1 MSQEYTE
8 DKEVKLTK
16 LSSGRRLL
24 EAMLILCS
32 LFAIWLMAALLSFN
46 PSDPSWSQTAWH
58 EPIHNLGGAPGAWL
72 ADTLFFIFGV
82 MAYTIPV
89 IIIGGCWF
97 AWRHQEN
104 DEYIDYFAVS
114 LRLIG
119 ALALILTSCGL
130 AAINADDIWYFASG
144 GVIGSLLSTTL
155 QPLLHSSGGTIA
167 LLCIWAAGLT
177 LFTGWSWVSI
187 AEKLGGGILSVLTFA
202 SNRTRRDDTWVDE
215 GEYED
220 DEEEYDDEEAA
231 RPQESRRARIL
242 RSALA
247 RRKRLAEKFTNP
259 MGRKTDAA
267 LFSGKR
273 MDDGEEV
280 VQYSASG
287 APVAADDV
295 LFSGASA
302 ARPAEDDVL
311 FSGASAV
318 RPGDFDPYDPL
329 LNGHSIAE
337 PVSAAAAAT
346 AAPQA
351 WAESPV
357 GHHGA
362 APAYQ
367 PEASYPPQ
375 QAYQPEPAPFQQ
387 AAYQPPAGQTAPQAY
402 QPEPAPYQQPVY
414 DPRAGQPAPQAYQPE
429 PAPYQQPV
437 YDPRAGQPAPQ
448 AYQPEPAPY
457 QQPAY
462 DPQAGQPA
470 PQAYQP
476 EPAPYQQPAY
486 DPQAGQPAPQ
496 AYQPEPAPYQ
506 QPAYDPH
513 AGQPAP
519 QAYQPEP
526 APYQQPA
533 YDPYAGQPAPQTYQ
547 QPAYD
552 PNAGQLAPQ
561 TYQQPAYDPNAGQP
575 APQPYQP
582 EPAAYQPQSAPVPP
596 PEPEP
601 EVVQEEVKRPPLY
614 YFEEVEEKR
623 ARERELLASWYQPIP
638 EPESPIATKPLTP
651 PTTASKPPVETTV
664 VSAVAAGVHQATAA
678 SGGAAAATSSTAASA
693 AATPLFS
700 PASSGPRVQV
710 KEGIGPKLPRPNR
723 VRVPTRRELAS
734 YGIKLPSQRE
744 AEQRARQAERDP
756 HYDDELLSDEEA
768 DAMEQDELARQF
780 AATQQQRYGHRW
792 EDDNATDDDEA
803 DAAAEAELARQ
814 FAATQQQRYAT
825 EQPPGANPFSPA
837 DYEFSPMKTLVN
849 DGPSEPLFTP
859 TPEVQPQQ
867 PAQRY
872 QQPAAAPQ
880 QGYQPA
886 QHQPIHHQPV
896 PPQPQSYPTA
906 SQPVQPQ
913 QPVAPQGHQP
923 AAPAPQESL
932 IHPLLM
938 RNGDSRP
945 LQKPTTPLPSLDLLT
960 PPPSE
965 VEPVDTFALEQ
976 MARLVEARLAD
987 FRIKADVVNY
997 SPGPVITR
1005 FELNLA
1011 PGVKAA
1017 RISNLSRDLAR
1028 SLSTVAVRVVE
1039 VIPGKPY
1046 VGLEL
1051 PNKKRQTVYLR
1062 EVLDNAKF
1070 RDNPS
1075 PLTVVLG
1082 KDIAGDPVVA
1092 DLAKMPHLLVAG
1104 TTGSG
1109 KSVGVNAMI
1118 LSMLYKAQPEDV
1130 RFIMIDPKMLELSVY
1145 EGIPH
1150 LLTEVVTDMKDA
1162 ANALRWSVN
1171 EMERRYKLMSA
1182 LGVRNLAGY
1191 NEKIA
1196 EAARMGRPIP
1206 DPYWKP
1212 GDSMDAVHP
1221 VLEKLPY
1228 IVVLV
1233 DEFADLMMTVG
1244 KKVEELIARLAQ
1256 KARAAGIHLV
1266 LATQRPSVDVITGLI
1281 KANIPTRI
1289 AFTVSSKIDSRTIL
1303 DQGGAE
1309 SLLGMGDMLYS
1320 GPNSTT
1326 PVRVHG
1332 AFVRDQEV
1340 HAVVQDWKA
1349 RGRPQYVDGITS
1361 DSESEGGGGGFDGGE
1376 ELDPLFDQAVNFVT
1390 EKRKASIS
1398 GVQRQFR
1405 IGYNRA
1411 ARIIEQMEAQGIVSE
1426 QGHNG
1431 NREVLAPPPF
1441 E

>member
-8 DKEVKLTK
+8 DKEVTLTK

-24 EAMLILCS
+24 EALLILIV
-32 LFAIWLMAALLSFN
+32 LFAVWLMAALLSFN

-58 EPIHNLGGAPGAWL
+58 EPIHNLGGMPGAWL

-89 IIIGGCWF
+89 IIVGGCWF
-97 AWRHQEN
+97 AWRHQSS

-114 LRLIG
+114 LRIIG
-119 ALALILTSCGL
+119 VLALILTSCGL

-167 LLCIWAAGLT
+167 LLCVWAAGLT
-177 LFTGWSWVSI
+177 LFTGWSWVTI
-187 AEKLGGGILSVLTFA
+187 AEKLGGWILNILTFA

-215 GEYED
+215 DEYED
-220 DEEEYDDEEAA
+220 DEEYEDENHGK
-231 RPQESRRARIL
+231 QHESRRARIL
-242 RSALA
+242 RGALA
-247 RRKRLAEKFTNP
+247 RRKRLAEKFINP
-259 MGRKTDAA
+259 MGRQTDAA

-273 MDDGEEV
+273 MDDEEEIT
-280 VQYSASG
+280 YTARG
-287 APVAADDV
+287 VAADPDDV
-295 LFSGASA
+295 LFSGNRATQ
-302 ARPAEDDVL
+302 PEYDE
-311 FSGASAV
+311 
-318 RPGDFDPYDPL
+318 YDPL
-329 LNGHSIAE
+329 LNGAPITE
-337 PVSAAAAAT
+337 PVAVAAAAT
-346 AAPQA
+346 TATQSWAAPVEPVTQTPPVASVDVPPAQPTVA
-351 WAESPV
+351 WQPV
-357 GHHGA
+357 PGPQTGEPVI
-362 APAYQ
+362 APAQEGY
-367 PEASYPPQ
+367 PQ
-375 QAYQPEPAPFQQ
+375 QPQYAQPAVQYNEPL
-387 AAYQPPAGQTAPQAY
+387 
-402 QPEPAPYQQPVY
+402 QQPVQPQQPY
-414 DPRAGQPAPQAYQPE
+414 YAPAAEQPVQQPYYAPAAEQPVQQPYYATAPEQSAQQSYYAPAPEQSVAGNAWQAE
-429 PAPYQQPV
+429 EQQSTF
-437 YDPRAGQPAPQ
+437 APQ
-448 AYQPEPAPY
+448 STYQTE
-457 QQPAY
+457 
-462 DPQAGQPA
+462 
-470 PQAYQP
+470 
-476 EPAPYQQPAY
+476 
-486 DPQAGQPAPQ
+486 
-496 AYQPEPAPYQ
+496 
-506 QPAYDPH
+506 
-513 AGQPAP
+513 
-519 QAYQPEP
+519 
-526 APYQQPA
+526 
-533 YDPYAGQPAPQTYQ
+533 QTYQ
-547 QPAYD
+547 QPVAQE
-552 PNAGQLAPQ
+552 PL
-561 TYQQPAYDPNAGQP
+561 YQQPQP
-575 APQPYQP
+575 VEQQP
-582 EPAAYQPQSAPVPP
+582 VV
-596 PEPEP
+596 EPEP
-601 EVVQEEVKRPPLY
+601 VVEETKPARPPLY

-623 ARERELLASWYQPIP
+623 AREREQLAAWYQPIP
-638 EPESPIATKPLTP
+638 EPVKEPEPIKSSLKAPSV
-651 PTTASKPPVETTV
+651 AAVPPVEAAAA
-664 VSAVAAGVHQATAA
+664 VSPLA
-678 SGGAAAATSSTAASA
+678 SGVKKATLATGAAATVAA
-693 AATPLFS
+693 PVFS
-700 PASSGPRVQV
+700 LANSGGPRPQV
-710 KEGIGPKLPRPNR
+710 KEGIGPQLPRPKR
-723 VRVPTRRELAS
+723 IRVPTRRELAS
-734 YGIKLPSQRE
+734 YGIKLPSQRAAEEKARE
-744 AEQRARQAERDP
+744 AQRNQYDSGDQ
-756 HYDDELLSDEEA
+756 YNDDEI
-768 DAMEQDELARQF
+768 DAMQQDELARQF
-780 AATQQQRYGHRW
+780 AQTQQQRYGEQYQHDVPVNA
-792 EDDNATDDDEA
+792 EDA

-814 FAATQQQRYAT
+814 FAQTQQQRYSG
-825 EQPPGANPFSPA
+825 EQPAGANPFTL
-837 DYEFSPMKTLVN
+837 DDFEFSPMKALLD
-849 DGPSEPLFTP
+849 DGPHEPLFTP
-859 TPEVQPQQ
+859 IVEPVQQPQQ
-867 PAQRY
+867 PI
-872 QQPAAAPQ
+872 APQ
-880 QGYQPA
+880 QQYQ
-886 QHQPIHHQPV
+886 
-896 PPQPQSYPTA
+896 
-906 SQPVQPQ
+906 QPQ
-913 QPVAPQGHQP
+913 QPVAPQPQYQQP
-923 AAPAPQESL
+923 QQPVAPQQQYQQPQQPVAPQQQYQQPQQPVAQQPQYQQPQQPVAPQPHDTL
-932 IHPLLM
+932 LHPLLM

-945 LQKPTTPLPSLDLLT
+945 LHKPTTPLPSLDLLT

-1082 KDIAGDPVVA
+1082 KDIAGEPVVA

-1162 ANALRWSVN
+1162 ANALRWCVN

-1196 EAARMGRPIP
+1196 EADRMMRPIP

-1212 GDSMDAVHP
+1212 GDSMDAQHP
-1221 VLEKLPY
+1221 VLKKEPY

-1303 DQGGAE
+1303 DQAGAE

-1320 GPNSTT
+1320 GPNSTL

-1361 DSESEGGGGGFDGGE
+1361 DSESEGGAGGFDGAE
-1376 ELDPLFDQAVNFVT
+1376 ELDPLFDQAVQFVT

-1441 E
+1441 D

>member
-1 MSQEYTE
+1 VEWQP
-8 DKEVKLTK
+8 VP
-16 LSSGRRLL
+16 G
-24 EAMLILCS
+24 
-32 LFAIWLMAALLSFN
+32 
-46 PSDPSWSQTAWH
+46 PQTG
-58 EPIHNLGGAPGAWL
+58 E
-72 ADTLFFIFGV
+72 
-82 MAYTIPV
+82 PV
-89 IIIGGCWF
+89 IAPAPVG
-97 AWRHQEN
+97 
-104 DEYIDYFAVS
+104 Y
-114 LRLIG
+114 
-119 ALALILTSCGL
+119 
-130 AAINADDIWYFASG
+130 
-144 GVIGSLLSTTL
+144 
-155 QPLLHSSGGTIA
+155 QPHPQYA
-167 LLCIWAAGLT
+167 Q
-177 LFTGWSWVSI
+177 
-187 AEKLGGGILSVLTFA
+187 
-202 SNRTRRDDTWVDE
+202 
-215 GEYED
+215 
-220 DEEEYDDEEAA
+220 
-231 RPQESRRARIL
+231 PQEAQ
-242 RSALA
+242 SA
-247 RRKRLAEKFTNP
+247 P
-259 MGRKTDAA
+259 WQQP
-267 LFSGKR
+267 
-273 MDDGEEV
+273 V
-280 VQYSASG
+280 
-287 APVAADDV
+287 PVA
-295 LFSGASA
+295 SA
-302 ARPAEDDVL
+302 PQYVATP
-311 FSGASAV
+311 
-318 RPGDFDPYDPL
+318 
-329 LNGHSIAE
+329 
-337 PVSAAAAAT
+337 AT
-346 AAPQA
+346 AAEYDSLAPQETQPQWQA
-351 WAESPV
+351 PDAEQ
-357 GHHGA
+357 HW
-362 APAYQ
+362 Q
-367 PEASYPPQ
+367 PEPTHQPTPV
-375 QAYQPEPAPFQQ
+375 YQPEPI
-387 AAYQPPAGQTAPQAY
+387 AAEPSHMPPPVI
-402 QPEPAPYQQPVY
+402 EQPV
-414 DPRAGQPAPQAYQPE
+414 A
-429 PAPYQQPV
+429 
-437 YDPRAGQPAPQ
+437 
-448 AYQPEPAPY
+448 
-457 QQPAY
+457 
-462 DPQAGQPA
+462 
-470 PQAYQP
+470 
-476 EPAPYQQPAY
+476 
-486 DPQAGQPAPQ
+486 
-496 AYQPEPAPYQ
+496 
-506 QPAYDPH
+506 
-513 AGQPAP
+513 
-519 QAYQPEP
+519 
-526 APYQQPA
+526 
-533 YDPYAGQPAPQTYQ
+533 T
-547 QPAYD
+547 
-552 PNAGQLAPQ
+552 
-561 TYQQPAYDPNAGQP
+561 
-575 APQPYQP
+575 
-582 EPAAYQPQSAPVPP
+582 
-596 PEPEP
+596 EPEP
-601 EVVQEEVKRPPLY
+601 DTEETRPARPPLY

-623 ARERELLASWYQPIP
+623 AREREQLAAWYQPIP
-638 EPESPIATKPLTP
+638 EPVKENVPVKPTVSVAP
-651 PTTASKPPVETTV
+651 SIPPVE
-664 VSAVAAGVHQATAA
+664 AVAAAA
-678 SGGAAAATSSTAASA
+678 SRDAGIKSGALAAGAAAAAPAFSL
-693 AATPLFS
+693 ATGG
-700 PASSGPRVQV
+700 APRPQV
-710 KEGIGPKLPRPNR
+710 KEGIGPQLPRPNR

-734 YGIKLPSQRE
+734 YGIKLPSQRIAEEKARE
-744 AEQRARQAERDP
+744 AERNQYETGAQ
-756 HYDDELLSDEEA
+756 LTDEEI
-768 DAMEQDELARQF
+768 DAMHQDELARQF
-780 AATQQQRYGHRW
+780 AQSQQHRYGETYQHDTQQA
-792 EDDNATDDDEA
+792 EDDDT
-803 DAAAEAELARQ
+803 AAEAELARQ
-814 FAATQQQRYAT
+814 FAASQQQRYSG
-825 EQPPGANPFSPA
+825 EQPAGAQPFSL
-837 DYEFSPMKTLVN
+837 DDLDFSPMKVLV
-849 DGPSEPLFTP
+849 DEGPHEPLFTP
-859 TPEVQPQQ
+859 GVMPESTPVQQ
-867 PAQRY
+867 PVA
-872 QQPAAAPQ
+872 
-880 QGYQPA
+880 
-886 QHQPIHHQPV
+886 
-896 PPQPQSYPTA
+896 PQPQPQY
-906 SQPVQPQ
+906 QQPQ
-913 QPVAPQGHQP
+913 QPVAPQPQYQQP
-923 AAPAPQESL
+923 QQPQQPVAPQPQYQQPQQPVAPQPQYQQPQQPVAPQPQYQQPQQPVAPQPQYQQPQQPTAPQDSL

-945 LQKPTTPLPSLDLLT
+945 LQRPTTPLPSLDLLT

-1070 RDNPS
+1070 RENPS

-1212 GDSMDAVHP
+1212 GDSMDVQHP

-1320 GPNSTT
+1320 GPNSTM

-1376 ELDPLFDQAVNFVT
+1376 ELDALFDQAVNFVT
-1390 EKRKASIS
+1390 QKRKASIS

-1411 ARIIEQMEAQGIVSE
+1411 ARIIEQMEAQGIVSA

>member
-8 DKEVKLTK
+8 DKDVTLTK

-24 EAMLILCS
+24 EALLILIA
-32 LFAIWLMAALLSFN
+32 LFAVWLMAALLSFN

-89 IIIGGCWF
+89 IIVGGCWF
-97 AWRHQEN
+97 AWRHQST
-104 DEYIDYFAVS
+104 DDYIDYFAVS

-119 ALALILTSCGL
+119 VLALILTSCGL

-155 QPLLHSSGGTIA
+155 QPLLHSSGGTIM

-187 AEKLGGGILSVLTFA
+187 AEKLGGWLLNILTFA
-202 SNRTRRDDTWVDE
+202 SNRTRRDDTWVD
-215 GEYED
+215 D
-220 DEEEYDDEEAA
+220 EEYDDEYDEETDGVQ
-231 RPQESRRARIL
+231 RESRRARIL
-242 RSALA
+242 RGALA
-247 RRKRLAEKFTNP
+247 RRKRLAEKFSNP
-259 MGRKTDAA
+259 RGRQTDAA

-273 MDDGEEV
+273 MDDDEDI
-280 VQYSASG
+280 QYSARG
-287 APVAADDV
+287 VAADPDDV
-295 LFSGASA
+295 LFSGNRATQ
-302 ARPAEDDVL
+302 PEYDE
-311 FSGASAV
+311 
-318 RPGDFDPYDPL
+318 YDPL
-329 LNGHSIAE
+329 LNGHSVTE
-337 PVSAAAAAT
+337 PVAAAAAAT
-346 AAPQA
+346 AVTQTWAASADPIMQTPPMPGAEPVVAQPTVEWQPVPGPQTGEPVMAPAPEGYQPHPQYAQPQEAQSAPWQQPVPVASAPQYA
-351 WAESPV
+351 ATPATAAEYDSL
-357 GHHGA
+357 
-362 APAYQ
+362 APQETQPQWQAPDAEQHWQ
-367 PEASYPPQ
+367 PEPTHQPEPV
-375 QAYQPEPAPFQQ
+375 YQPEPI
-387 AAYQPPAGQTAPQAY
+387 AAEPSHMPPPVI
-402 QPEPAPYQQPVY
+402 EQPV
-414 DPRAGQPAPQAYQPE
+414 A
-429 PAPYQQPV
+429 
-437 YDPRAGQPAPQ
+437 
-448 AYQPEPAPY
+448 
-457 QQPAY
+457 
-462 DPQAGQPA
+462 
-470 PQAYQP
+470 
-476 EPAPYQQPAY
+476 
-486 DPQAGQPAPQ
+486 
-496 AYQPEPAPYQ
+496 
-506 QPAYDPH
+506 
-513 AGQPAP
+513 
-519 QAYQPEP
+519 
-526 APYQQPA
+526 
-533 YDPYAGQPAPQTYQ
+533 T
-547 QPAYD
+547 
-552 PNAGQLAPQ
+552 
-561 TYQQPAYDPNAGQP
+561 
-575 APQPYQP
+575 
-582 EPAAYQPQSAPVPP
+582 
-596 PEPEP
+596 EPEP
-601 EVVQEEVKRPPLY
+601 DTEETRPARPPLY

-623 ARERELLASWYQPIP
+623 AREREQLAAWYQPIP
-638 EPESPIATKPLTP
+638 EPVKENVPVKPTVSVAP
-651 PTTASKPPVETTV
+651 SIPPVE
-664 VSAVAAGVHQATAA
+664 AVAAAA
-678 SGGAAAATSSTAASA
+678 SLDAGIKSGALAAGAAAAAPAFSL
-693 AATPLFS
+693 ATGG
-700 PASSGPRVQV
+700 APRPQV
-710 KEGIGPKLPRPNR
+710 KEGIGPQLPRPNR

-734 YGIKLPSQRE
+734 YGIKLPSQRIAEEKARE
-744 AEQRARQAERDP
+744 AERNQYETGAQ
-756 HYDDELLSDEEA
+756 LTDEEI
-768 DAMEQDELARQF
+768 DAMHQDELARQF
-780 AATQQQRYGHRW
+780 AQSQQHRYGETYQHDTQQA
-792 EDDNATDDDEA
+792 EDDDT
-803 DAAAEAELARQ
+803 AAEAELARQ
-814 FAATQQQRYAT
+814 FAASQQQRYSG
-825 EQPPGANPFSPA
+825 EQPAGAQPFSL
-837 DYEFSPMKTLVN
+837 DDLDFSPMKVLV
-849 DGPSEPLFTP
+849 DEGPHEPLFTP
-859 TPEVQPQQ
+859 GVMPESTPVQQ
-867 PAQRY
+867 PVA
-872 QQPAAAPQ
+872 
-880 QGYQPA
+880 
-886 QHQPIHHQPV
+886 
-896 PPQPQSYPTA
+896 PQPQY
-906 SQPVQPQ
+906 QQPQ
-913 QPVAPQGHQP
+913 QPVAPQPQYQQP
-923 AAPAPQESL
+923 QQPVASQPQYQQPQQPVAPQPQYQQPQQPVAPQSQYQQPQQPVAPQPQYQQPQQPVAPQPQYQQPQQPVAPQPQYQQPQQPVAPQPQYQQPQQPTAPQDSL

-945 LQKPTTPLPSLDLLT
+945 LQRPTTPLPSLDLLT

-1070 RDNPS
+1070 RENPS

-1212 GDSMDAVHP
+1212 GDSMDVQHP

-1320 GPNSTT
+1320 GPNSTM

-1376 ELDPLFDQAVNFVT
+1376 ELDALFDQAVNFVT
-1390 EKRKASIS
+1390 QKRKASIS

-1411 ARIIEQMEAQGIVSE
+1411 ARIIEQMEAQGIVSA

>member
-8 DKEVKLTK
+8 DKDVTLTK

-24 EAMLILCS
+24 EALLILIA
-32 LFAIWLMAALLSFN
+32 LFAVWLMAALLSFN

-89 IIIGGCWF
+89 IIVGGCWF
-97 AWRHQEN
+97 AWRHQST
-104 DEYIDYFAVS
+104 DDYIDYFAVS

-119 ALALILTSCGL
+119 VLALILTSCGL

-155 QPLLHSSGGTIA
+155 QPLLHSSGGTIM

-187 AEKLGGGILSVLTFA
+187 AEKLGGWLLNILTFA
-202 SNRTRRDDTWVDE
+202 SNRTRRDDTWVD
-215 GEYED
+215 D
-220 DEEEYDDEEAA
+220 EEYDDEYDEETDGVQ
-231 RPQESRRARIL
+231 RESRRARIL
-242 RSALA
+242 RGALA
-247 RRKRLAEKFTNP
+247 RRKRLAEKFSNP
-259 MGRKTDAA
+259 RGRQTDAA

-273 MDDGEEV
+273 MDDDEDI
-280 VQYSASG
+280 QYSARG
-287 APVAADDV
+287 VAADPDDV
-295 LFSGASA
+295 LFSGNRATQ
-302 ARPAEDDVL
+302 PEYDE
-311 FSGASAV
+311 
-318 RPGDFDPYDPL
+318 YDPL
-329 LNGHSIAE
+329 LNGHSVTE
-337 PVSAAAAAT
+337 PVAAAAAAT
-346 AAPQA
+346 AVTQTWAASADPIMQTPPMPGAEPVVAQPTVEWQPVPGPQTGEPVIAPAPEGYQPHPQYAQPQEAQSAPWQQPVPVASAPQYA
-351 WAESPV
+351 ATPATAAEYDSL
-357 GHHGA
+357 
-362 APAYQ
+362 APQETQ
-367 PEASYPPQ
+367 PQ
-375 QAYQPEPAPFQQ
+375 WQAPDAEQHWQPEP
-387 AAYQPPAGQTAPQAY
+387 TH
-402 QPEPAPYQQPVY
+402 QPEPIAAEPSHMPPPVIEQPV
-414 DPRAGQPAPQAYQPE
+414 
-429 PAPYQQPV
+429 
-437 YDPRAGQPAPQ
+437 
-448 AYQPEPAPY
+448 
-457 QQPAY
+457 
-462 DPQAGQPA
+462 
-470 PQAYQP
+470 
-476 EPAPYQQPAY
+476 
-486 DPQAGQPAPQ
+486 
-496 AYQPEPAPYQ
+496 
-506 QPAYDPH
+506 
-513 AGQPAP
+513 
-519 QAYQPEP
+519 
-526 APYQQPA
+526 
-533 YDPYAGQPAPQTYQ
+533 T
-547 QPAYD
+547 
-552 PNAGQLAPQ
+552 
-561 TYQQPAYDPNAGQP
+561 T
-575 APQPYQP
+575 
-582 EPAAYQPQSAPVPP
+582 
-596 PEPEP
+596 EPEP
-601 EVVQEEVKRPPLY
+601 GIEETRPARPPLY

-623 ARERELLASWYQPIP
+623 AREREQLAAWYQPIP
-638 EPESPIATKPLTP
+638 EPVKENVPVKPTVSVAP
-651 PTTASKPPVETTV
+651 SIPPVE
-664 VSAVAAGVHQATAA
+664 AVAAAA
-678 SGGAAAATSSTAASA
+678 SLDAGIKSGALAAGAAAAAPAFSL
-693 AATPLFS
+693 ATGG
-700 PASSGPRVQV
+700 APRPQV
-710 KEGIGPKLPRPNR
+710 KEGIGPQLPRPNR

-734 YGIKLPSQRE
+734 YGIKLPSQRIAEEKARE
-744 AEQRARQAERDP
+744 AERNQYETGAQ
-756 HYDDELLSDEEA
+756 LTDEEI
-768 DAMEQDELARQF
+768 DAMHQDELARQF
-780 AATQQQRYGHRW
+780 AQSQQHRYGETYQHDTQQA
-792 EDDNATDDDEA
+792 EDDDT
-803 DAAAEAELARQ
+803 AAEAELARQ
-814 FAATQQQRYAT
+814 FAASQQQRYSG
-825 EQPPGANPFSPA
+825 EQPAGAQPFSL
-837 DYEFSPMKTLVN
+837 DDLDFSPMKVLV
-849 DGPSEPLFTP
+849 DEGPHEPLFTP
-859 TPEVQPQQ
+859 GVMPESTPVQ
-867 PAQRY
+867 
-872 QQPAAAPQ
+872 
-880 QGYQPA
+880 
-886 QHQPIHHQPV
+886 
-896 PPQPQSYPTA
+896 
-906 SQPVQPQ
+906 QPQ
-913 QPVAPQGHQP
+913 QPVAPQPQYQQP
-923 AAPAPQESL
+923 QQPVAPQPQYQQPQQPVAPQPQYQQPQQPTAPQDSL

-945 LQKPTTPLPSLDLLT
+945 LQRPTTPLPSLDLLT

-1070 RDNPS
+1070 RENPS

-1212 GDSMDAVHP
+1212 GDSMDVQHP

-1320 GPNSTT
+1320 GPNSTM

-1376 ELDPLFDQAVNFVT
+1376 ELDALFDQAVNFVT
-1390 EKRKASIS
+1390 QKRKASIS

-1411 ARIIEQMEAQGIVSE
+1411 ARIIEQMEAQGIVSA

>member
-8 DKEVKLTK
+8 DKDVTLTK

-24 EAMLILCS
+24 EALLILIA
-32 LFAIWLMAALLSFN
+32 LFAVWLMAALLSFN

-89 IIIGGCWF
+89 IIVGGCWF
-97 AWRHQEN
+97 AWRHQST
-104 DEYIDYFAVS
+104 DDYIDYFAVS

-119 ALALILTSCGL
+119 VLALILTSCGL

-155 QPLLHSSGGTIA
+155 QPLLHSSGGTIM

-187 AEKLGGGILSVLTFA
+187 AEKLGGWLLNILTFA
-202 SNRTRRDDTWVDE
+202 SNRTRRDDTWVD
-215 GEYED
+215 D
-220 DEEEYDDEEAA
+220 EEYDDEYDEETDGVQ
-231 RPQESRRARIL
+231 RESRRARIL
-242 RSALA
+242 RGALA
-247 RRKRLAEKFTNP
+247 RRKRLAEKFSNP
-259 MGRKTDAA
+259 RGRQTDAA

-273 MDDGEEV
+273 MDDDEDI
-280 VQYSASG
+280 QYSARG
-287 APVAADDV
+287 VAADPDDV
-295 LFSGASA
+295 LFSGNRATQ
-302 ARPAEDDVL
+302 PEYDE
-311 FSGASAV
+311 
-318 RPGDFDPYDPL
+318 YDPL
-329 LNGHSIAE
+329 LNGHSVTE
-337 PVSAAAAAT
+337 PVAAAAAAT
-346 AAPQA
+346 AVTQTWAASADPIMQTPPMPGTEPIVAQPTVEWQPVPGPQTGEPVIAPAPEGYQPHPQYAQPQEAQSAPWQQPVPVASAPQYA
-351 WAESPV
+351 ATPATEAEYDSL
-357 GHHGA
+357 
-362 APAYQ
+362 APQETQPQWQAPDAEQHWQ
-367 PEASYPPQ
+367 PEPTHQPTPV
-375 QAYQPEPAPFQQ
+375 YQPEPI
-387 AAYQPPAGQTAPQAY
+387 AAEPSHMPPPVI
-402 QPEPAPYQQPVY
+402 EQPV
-414 DPRAGQPAPQAYQPE
+414 A
-429 PAPYQQPV
+429 
-437 YDPRAGQPAPQ
+437 
-448 AYQPEPAPY
+448 
-457 QQPAY
+457 
-462 DPQAGQPA
+462 
-470 PQAYQP
+470 
-476 EPAPYQQPAY
+476 
-486 DPQAGQPAPQ
+486 
-496 AYQPEPAPYQ
+496 
-506 QPAYDPH
+506 
-513 AGQPAP
+513 
-519 QAYQPEP
+519 
-526 APYQQPA
+526 
-533 YDPYAGQPAPQTYQ
+533 T
-547 QPAYD
+547 
-552 PNAGQLAPQ
+552 
-561 TYQQPAYDPNAGQP
+561 
-575 APQPYQP
+575 
-582 EPAAYQPQSAPVPP
+582 
-596 PEPEP
+596 EPEP
-601 EVVQEEVKRPPLY
+601 GIEETRPARPPLY

-623 ARERELLASWYQPIP
+623 AREREQLAAWYQPIP
-638 EPESPIATKPLTP
+638 EPVNENVPVKPTVSAAP
-651 PTTASKPPVETTV
+651 SIPPVE
-664 VSAVAAGVHQATAA
+664 AVAAAA
-678 SGGAAAATSSTAASA
+678 SLDAGIKSGALAAGAAAAAPAFSL
-693 AATPLFS
+693 ATGG
-700 PASSGPRVQV
+700 APRPQV
-710 KEGIGPKLPRPNR
+710 KEGIGPQLPRPNR

-734 YGIKLPSQRE
+734 YGIKLPSQRIAEEKARE
-744 AEQRARQAERDP
+744 AERNQYETGAQ
-756 HYDDELLSDEEA
+756 LTDEEI
-768 DAMEQDELARQF
+768 DAMHQDELARQF
-780 AATQQQRYGHRW
+780 AQSQQHRYGETYQHDTQQA
-792 EDDNATDDDEA
+792 EDDDT
-803 DAAAEAELARQ
+803 AAEAELARQ
-814 FAATQQQRYAT
+814 FAASQQQRYSG
-825 EQPPGANPFSPA
+825 EQPAGAQPFSL
-837 DYEFSPMKTLVN
+837 DDLDFSPMKVLV
-849 DGPSEPLFTP
+849 DEGPHEPLFTP
-859 TPEVQPQQ
+859 GVMPESTPVQQPVAPQPQ
-867 PAQRY
+867 Y
-872 QQPAAAPQ
+872 QQP
-880 QGYQPA
+880 
-886 QHQPIHHQPV
+886 V
-896 PPQPQSYPTA
+896 A
-906 SQPVQPQ
+906 SQPQYQQPQ
-913 QPVAPQGHQP
+913 QPVAPQPQYQQP
-923 AAPAPQESL
+923 QQPVAPQPQYQQPQQPVAPQPQYQQPQQPVAPQPQYQQPQQPTAPQDSL

-945 LQKPTTPLPSLDLLT
+945 LQRPTTPLPSLDLLT

-1070 RDNPS
+1070 RENPS

-1212 GDSMDAVHP
+1212 GDSMDVQHP

-1320 GPNSTT
+1320 GPNSTM

-1376 ELDPLFDQAVNFVT
+1376 ELDALFDQAVNFVT
-1390 EKRKASIS
+1390 QKRKASIS

-1411 ARIIEQMEAQGIVSE
+1411 ARIIEQMEAQGIVSA

>member
-8 DKEVKLTK
+8 DKEVTLTK

-24 EAMLILCS
+24 EALLILIV
-32 LFAIWLMAALLSFN
+32 LFAVWLMAALLSFN

-58 EPIHNLGGAPGAWL
+58 EPIHNLGGMPGAWL

-89 IIIGGCWF
+89 IIVGGCWF
-97 AWRHQEN
+97 AWRHQSS

-114 LRLIG
+114 LRIIG
-119 ALALILTSCGL
+119 VLALILTSCGL

-167 LLCIWAAGLT
+167 LLCVWAAGLT
-177 LFTGWSWVSI
+177 LFTGWSWVTI
-187 AEKLGGGILSVLTFA
+187 AEKLGGWILNILTFA

-215 GEYED
+215 DEYED
-220 DEEEYDDEEAA
+220 DEEYEDENHGK
-231 RPQESRRARIL
+231 QHESRRARIL
-242 RSALA
+242 RGALA
-247 RRKRLAEKFTNP
+247 RRKRLAEKFINP
-259 MGRKTDAA
+259 MGRQTDAA

-273 MDDGEEV
+273 MDDDEEIT
-280 VQYSASG
+280 YTARG
-287 APVAADDV
+287 VAADPDDV
-295 LFSGASA
+295 LFLGNRATQ
-302 ARPAEDDVL
+302 PEYDE
-311 FSGASAV
+311 
-318 RPGDFDPYDPL
+318 YDPL
-329 LNGHSIAE
+329 LNGAPITE
-337 PVSAAAAAT
+337 PVAVAAAAT
-346 AAPQA
+346 TATQSWAAPVEPVTQTPPVASVDVPPSQPTVA
-351 WAESPV
+351 WQPV
-357 GHHGA
+357 PGPQTGEPVI
-362 APAYQ
+362 APA
-367 PEASYPPQ
+367 PEGYPQ
-375 QAYQPEPAPFQQ
+375 QSQYAQPAVQYNEPL
-387 AAYQPPAGQTAPQAY
+387 
-402 QPEPAPYQQPVY
+402 QQPVQPQQPY
-414 DPRAGQPAPQAYQPE
+414 YAPAAEQPAQQPYYAPAAE
-429 PAPYQQPV
+429 QPVQQPYYATAPEQPAQQPYYAPAPEQPV
-437 YDPRAGQPAPQ
+437 AGNAWQAEEQQSIFAPQ
-448 AYQPEPAPY
+448 STYQTE
-457 QQPAY
+457 
-462 DPQAGQPA
+462 
-470 PQAYQP
+470 
-476 EPAPYQQPAY
+476 
-486 DPQAGQPAPQ
+486 
-496 AYQPEPAPYQ
+496 
-506 QPAYDPH
+506 
-513 AGQPAP
+513 
-519 QAYQPEP
+519 
-526 APYQQPA
+526 
-533 YDPYAGQPAPQTYQ
+533 QTYQ
-547 QPAYD
+547 QPAAQE
-552 PNAGQLAPQ
+552 PL
-561 TYQQPAYDPNAGQP
+561 YQQPQP
-575 APQPYQP
+575 VEQQP
-582 EPAAYQPQSAPVPP
+582 VV
-596 PEPEP
+596 EPEP
-601 EVVQEEVKRPPLY
+601 VVEETKPARPPLY

-623 ARERELLASWYQPIP
+623 AREREQLAAWYQPIP
-638 EPESPIATKPLTP
+638 EPVKEPEPIKSSLKAPSV
-651 PTTASKPPVETTV
+651 AAVPPVEAAAA
-664 VSAVAAGVHQATAA
+664 VSPLA
-678 SGGAAAATSSTAASA
+678 SGVKKATLATGAAATVAA
-693 AATPLFS
+693 PVFS
-700 PASSGPRVQV
+700 LANSGGPRPQV
-710 KEGIGPKLPRPNR
+710 KEGIGPQLPRPKR
-723 VRVPTRRELAS
+723 IRVPTRRELAS
-734 YGIKLPSQRE
+734 YGIKLPSQRAAEEKARE
-744 AEQRARQAERDP
+744 AQRNQYDSGDQ
-756 HYDDELLSDEEA
+756 YNDDEI
-768 DAMEQDELARQF
+768 DAMQQDELARQF
-780 AATQQQRYGHRW
+780 AQTQQQRYGEQYQHDVPVNA
-792 EDDNATDDDEA
+792 EDA

-814 FAATQQQRYAT
+814 FTQTQQQRYSG
-825 EQPPGANPFSPA
+825 EQPAGANPFSL
-837 DYEFSPMKTLVN
+837 DDFEFSPMKALLD
-849 DGPSEPLFTP
+849 DGPHEPLFTP
-859 TPEVQPQQ
+859 IVEPVQ
-867 PAQRY
+867 
-872 QQPAAAPQ
+872 
-880 QGYQPA
+880 
-886 QHQPIHHQPV
+886 
-896 PPQPQSYPTA
+896 
-906 SQPVQPQ
+906 QPQ
-913 QPVAPQGHQP
+913 QPVAPQQQYQQP
-923 AAPAPQESL
+923 QQPVAPQPQYQQPQQQVAPQPQYQQPQQPVAPQQQYQQPQQL
-932 IHPLLM
+932 VAPQPQYQQPQQPVAPQPQDTLLHPLLM

-945 LQKPTTPLPSLDLLT
+945 LHKPTTPLPSLDLLT

-1082 KDIAGDPVVA
+1082 KDIAGEPVVA

-1162 ANALRWSVN
+1162 ANALRWCVN

-1196 EAARMGRPIP
+1196 EADRMMRPIP

-1212 GDSMDAVHP
+1212 GDSMDAQHP
-1221 VLEKLPY
+1221 VLKKEPY

-1303 DQGGAE
+1303 DQAGAE

-1320 GPNSTT
+1320 GPNSTL

-1361 DSESEGGGGGFDGGE
+1361 DSESEGGAGGFDGAE
-1376 ELDPLFDQAVNFVT
+1376 ELDPLFDQAVQFVT

-1441 E
+1441 D

>member
-8 DKEVKLTK
+8 DKDVTLTK

-24 EAMLILCS
+24 EALLILIA
-32 LFAIWLMAALLSFN
+32 LFAVWLMAALLSFN

-89 IIIGGCWF
+89 IIVGGCWF
-97 AWRHQEN
+97 AWRHQST
-104 DEYIDYFAVS
+104 DDYIDYFAVS

-119 ALALILTSCGL
+119 VLALILTSCGL

-155 QPLLHSSGGTIA
+155 QPLLHSSGGTIT

-187 AEKLGGGILSVLTFA
+187 AEKLGGWLLNILTFA
-202 SNRTRRDDTWVDE
+202 SNRTRRDDTWVD
-215 GEYED
+215 D
-220 DEEEYDDEEAA
+220 EEYDDEYDEETDGVQ
-231 RPQESRRARIL
+231 RESRRARIL
-242 RSALA
+242 RGALA
-247 RRKRLAEKFTNP
+247 RRKRLAEKFSNP
-259 MGRKTDAA
+259 RGRQTDAA

-273 MDDGEEV
+273 MDDDDDI
-280 VQYSASG
+280 QYSARG
-287 APVAADDV
+287 VAADPDDV
-295 LFSGASA
+295 LFSGNRATQS
-302 ARPAEDDVL
+302 EYDD
-311 FSGASAV
+311 
-318 RPGDFDPYDPL
+318 YDPL
-329 LNGHSIAE
+329 LNGHSVVE
-337 PVSAAAAAT
+337 PVAAAAAAT
-346 AAPQA
+346 AATQTWAASADPIMQMPSMPGAEPVAAQPTVEWQPVPGPQTG
-351 WAESPV
+351 EPV
-357 GHHGA
+357 I
-362 APAYQ
+362 APA
-367 PEASYPPQ
+367 PEGYPPHPQYAQPQEAQGAPWQ
-375 QAYQPEPAPFQQ
+375 QPVPVASAPQYAATPATTAEYESLAPQETQPQWQAPDAEQHWQSEPTHQPTPVYQPEPI
-387 AAYQPPAGQTAPQAY
+387 AA
-402 QPEPAPYQQPVY
+402 EPS
-414 DPRAGQPAPQAYQPE
+414 
-429 PAPYQQPV
+429 
-437 YDPRAGQPAPQ
+437 
-448 AYQPEPAPY
+448 
-457 QQPAY
+457 
-462 DPQAGQPA
+462 
-470 PQAYQP
+470 
-476 EPAPYQQPAY
+476 
-486 DPQAGQPAPQ
+486 
-496 AYQPEPAPYQ
+496 
-506 QPAYDPH
+506 H
-513 AGQPAP
+513 M
-519 QAYQPEP
+519 
-526 APYQQPA
+526 
-533 YDPYAGQPAPQTYQ
+533 
-547 QPAYD
+547 
-552 PNAGQLAPQ
+552 
-561 TYQQPAYDPNAGQP
+561 
-575 APQPYQP
+575 
-582 EPAAYQPQSAPVPP
+582 PP
-596 PEPEP
+596 PVIEQQVATEPEP
-601 EVVQEEVKRPPLY
+601 IIEETRPARPPLY

-623 ARERELLASWYQPIP
+623 AREREQLAAWYQPIP
-638 EPESPIATKPLTP
+638 EPVKESTPVKPSVSVAP
-651 PTTASKPPVETTV
+651 SIPPVE
-664 VSAVAAGVHQATAA
+664 AVAAAA
-678 SGGAAAATSSTAASA
+678 PLAAGIKSGALAAGAAAAAPAFGL
-693 AATPLFS
+693 ATGG
-700 PASSGPRVQV
+700 APRSQV
-710 KEGIGPKLPRPNR
+710 KEGIGPQLPRPNR

-734 YGIKLPSQRE
+734 YGIKLPSQRIAEEKARE
-744 AEQRARQAERDP
+744 AERNQYETGPQ
-756 HYDDELLSDEEA
+756 LTDEEI
-768 DAMEQDELARQF
+768 DAMHQDELARQF
-780 AATQQQRYGHRW
+780 AQSQQHRYGEAYQHDTQQ
-792 EDDNATDDDEA
+792 TDDD
-803 DAAAEAELARQ
+803 DTAAEAELARQ
-814 FAATQQQRYAT
+814 FAASQQQRYSG
-825 EQPPGANPFSPA
+825 EQPAGAQPFSL
-837 DYEFSPMKTLVN
+837 DDLDFSPMKVLV
-849 DGPSEPLFTP
+849 DEGPHEPLFTP
-859 TPEVQPQQ
+859 GVMPES
-867 PAQRY
+867 
-872 QQPAAAPQ
+872 AP
-880 QGYQPA
+880 
-886 QHQPIHHQPV
+886 V
-896 PPQPQSYPTA
+896 
-906 SQPVQPQ
+906 Q
-913 QPVAPQGHQP
+913 QPVAPQPHYQQPQQPVTPQPQQP
-923 AAPAPQESL
+923 AAPQDSL

-945 LQKPTTPLPSLDLLT
+945 LQRPTTPLPSLDLLT

-1070 RDNPS
+1070 RENPS

-1212 GDSMDAVHP
+1212 GDSMDIQHP

-1320 GPNSTT
+1320 GPNSTM

-1390 EKRKASIS
+1390 QKRKASIS

-1411 ARIIEQMEAQGIVSE
+1411 ARIIEQMEAQGIVSA

>member
-1 MSQEYTE
+1 
-8 DKEVKLTK
+8 
-16 LSSGRRLL
+16 
-24 EAMLILCS
+24 
-32 LFAIWLMAALLSFN
+32 
-46 PSDPSWSQTAWH
+46 
-58 EPIHNLGGAPGAWL
+58 AP
-72 ADTLFFIFGV
+72 
-82 MAYTIPV
+82 
-89 IIIGGCWF
+89 
-97 AWRHQEN
+97 
-104 DEYIDYFAVS
+104 
-114 LRLIG
+114 
-119 ALALILTSCGL
+119 
-130 AAINADDIWYFASG
+130 
-144 GVIGSLLSTTL
+144 
-155 QPLLHSSGGTIA
+155 
-167 LLCIWAAGLT
+167 
-177 LFTGWSWVSI
+177 
-187 AEKLGGGILSVLTFA
+187 
-202 SNRTRRDDTWVDE
+202 
-215 GEYED
+215 
-220 DEEEYDDEEAA
+220 
-231 RPQESRRARIL
+231 RP
-242 RSALA
+242 
-247 RRKRLAEKFTNP
+247 
-259 MGRKTDAA
+259 
-267 LFSGKR
+267 
-273 MDDGEEV
+273 
-280 VQYSASG
+280 
-287 APVAADDV
+287 
-295 LFSGASA
+295 
-302 ARPAEDDVL
+302 
-311 FSGASAV
+311 
-318 RPGDFDPYDPL
+318 
-329 LNGHSIAE
+329 
-337 PVSAAAAAT
+337 
-346 AAPQA
+346 
-351 WAESPV
+351 
-357 GHHGA
+357 
-362 APAYQ
+362 
-367 PEASYPPQ
+367 
-375 QAYQPEPAPFQQ
+375 
-387 AAYQPPAGQTAPQAY
+387 
-402 QPEPAPYQQPVY
+402 
-414 DPRAGQPAPQAYQPE
+414 
-429 PAPYQQPV
+429 
-437 YDPRAGQPAPQ
+437 
-448 AYQPEPAPY
+448 
-457 QQPAY
+457 
-462 DPQAGQPA
+462 
-470 PQAYQP
+470 
-476 EPAPYQQPAY
+476 
-486 DPQAGQPAPQ
+486 
-496 AYQPEPAPYQ
+496 
-506 QPAYDPH
+506 
-513 AGQPAP
+513 
-519 QAYQPEP
+519 
-526 APYQQPA
+526 
-533 YDPYAGQPAPQTYQ
+533 
-547 QPAYD
+547 
-552 PNAGQLAPQ
+552 
-561 TYQQPAYDPNAGQP
+561 
-575 APQPYQP
+575 
-582 EPAAYQPQSAPVPP
+582 
-596 PEPEP
+596 
-601 EVVQEEVKRPPLY
+601 
-614 YFEEVEEKR
+614 
-623 ARERELLASWYQPIP
+623 
-638 EPESPIATKPLTP
+638 
-651 PTTASKPPVETTV
+651 
-664 VSAVAAGVHQATAA
+664 
-678 SGGAAAATSSTAASA
+678 
-693 AATPLFS
+693 
-700 PASSGPRVQV
+700 QV
-710 KEGIGPKLPRPNR
+710 KEGIGPQLPRPNR

-734 YGIKLPSQRE
+734 YGIKLPSQRIAEEKARE
-744 AEQRARQAERDP
+744 AERNQYETGVQ
-756 HYDDELLSDEEA
+756 LTDEEI
-768 DAMEQDELARQF
+768 DAMHQDELARQF
-780 AATQQQRYGHRW
+780 AQSQQHRYGETYQHDTQQA
-792 EDDNATDDDEA
+792 EDDDT
-803 DAAAEAELARQ
+803 AAEAELARQ
-814 FAATQQQRYAT
+814 FAASQQQRYSG
-825 EQPPGANPFSPA
+825 EQPAGAQPFSL
-837 DYEFSPMKTLVN
+837 DDLDFSPMKVLV
-849 DGPSEPLFTP
+849 DEGPHEPLFTP
-859 TPEVQPQQ
+859 GVMPESTPVQQ
-867 PAQRY
+867 PVA
-872 QQPAAAPQ
+872 
-880 QGYQPA
+880 
-886 QHQPIHHQPV
+886 
-896 PPQPQSYPTA
+896 PQPQPQY
-906 SQPVQPQ
+906 QQPQ
-913 QPVAPQGHQP
+913 QPVAPQPQYQQP
-923 AAPAPQESL
+923 QQPVAPQPQYQQPQQPTAPQDSL

-945 LQKPTTPLPSLDLLT
+945 LQRPTTPLPSLDLLT

-1070 RDNPS
+1070 RENPS

-1212 GDSMDAVHP
+1212 GDSMDVQHP

-1320 GPNSTT
+1320 GPNSTM

-1376 ELDPLFDQAVNFVT
+1376 ELDALFDQAVNFVT
-1390 EKRKASIS
+1390 QKRKASIS

-1411 ARIIEQMEAQGIVSE
+1411 ARIIEQMEAQGIVSA

>member
-1 MSQEYTE
+1 E
-8 DKEVKLTK
+8 
-16 LSSGRRLL
+16 
-24 EAMLILCS
+24 
-32 LFAIWLMAALLSFN
+32 
-46 PSDPSWSQTAWH
+46 
-58 EPIHNLGGAPGAWL
+58 
-72 ADTLFFIFGV
+72 
-82 MAYTIPV
+82 
-89 IIIGGCWF
+89 
-97 AWRHQEN
+97 
-104 DEYIDYFAVS
+104 
-114 LRLIG
+114 
-119 ALALILTSCGL
+119 
-130 AAINADDIWYFASG
+130 
-144 GVIGSLLSTTL
+144 
-155 QPLLHSSGGTIA
+155 
-167 LLCIWAAGLT
+167 
-177 LFTGWSWVSI
+177 
-187 AEKLGGGILSVLTFA
+187 
-202 SNRTRRDDTWVDE
+202 
-215 GEYED
+215 
-220 DEEEYDDEEAA
+220 
-231 RPQESRRARIL
+231 
-242 RSALA
+242 
-247 RRKRLAEKFTNP
+247 
-259 MGRKTDAA
+259 
-267 LFSGKR
+267 
-273 MDDGEEV
+273 
-280 VQYSASG
+280 
-287 APVAADDV
+287 PVA
-295 LFSGASA
+295 
-302 ARPAEDDVL
+302 
-311 FSGASAV
+311 
-318 RPGDFDPYDPL
+318 
-329 LNGHSIAE
+329 
-337 PVSAAAAAT
+337 AAAAAT
-346 AAPQA
+346 AVTQTWAASADPIMQTPPMPGAEPVVAQPTVEWQPVPGPQTGEPVIAPAPEGYQPHPQYAQPQEAQSAPWQQPVPVASAPQYA
-351 WAESPV
+351 ATPATAAEYDSL
-357 GHHGA
+357 
-362 APAYQ
+362 APQETQPQWQAPDAEQHWQ
-367 PEASYPPQ
+367 PEPTHQPEPV
-375 QAYQPEPAPFQQ
+375 YQPEPI
-387 AAYQPPAGQTAPQAY
+387 AAEPSHMPPPVI
-402 QPEPAPYQQPVY
+402 EQPV
-414 DPRAGQPAPQAYQPE
+414 A
-429 PAPYQQPV
+429 
-437 YDPRAGQPAPQ
+437 
-448 AYQPEPAPY
+448 
-457 QQPAY
+457 
-462 DPQAGQPA
+462 
-470 PQAYQP
+470 
-476 EPAPYQQPAY
+476 
-486 DPQAGQPAPQ
+486 
-496 AYQPEPAPYQ
+496 
-506 QPAYDPH
+506 
-513 AGQPAP
+513 
-519 QAYQPEP
+519 
-526 APYQQPA
+526 
-533 YDPYAGQPAPQTYQ
+533 T
-547 QPAYD
+547 
-552 PNAGQLAPQ
+552 
-561 TYQQPAYDPNAGQP
+561 
-575 APQPYQP
+575 
-582 EPAAYQPQSAPVPP
+582 
-596 PEPEP
+596 EPEP
-601 EVVQEEVKRPPLY
+601 DTEETRPARPPLY

-623 ARERELLASWYQPIP
+623 AREREQLAAWYQPIP
-638 EPESPIATKPLTP
+638 EPVKENVPVKPTVSVAP
-651 PTTASKPPVETTV
+651 SIPPVE
-664 VSAVAAGVHQATAA
+664 AVAAAA
-678 SGGAAAATSSTAASA
+678 SLDAGIKSGALAAGAAAAAPAFSL
-693 AATPLFS
+693 ATGG
-700 PASSGPRVQV
+700 APRPQV
-710 KEGIGPKLPRPNR
+710 KEGIGPQLPRPNR

-734 YGIKLPSQRE
+734 YGIKLPSQRIAEEKARE
-744 AEQRARQAERDP
+744 AERNQYETGVQ
-756 HYDDELLSDEEA
+756 LTDEEI
-768 DAMEQDELARQF
+768 DAMHQDELARQF
-780 AATQQQRYGHRW
+780 AQSQQHRYGETYQHDTQQA
-792 EDDNATDDDEA
+792 EDDDT
-803 DAAAEAELARQ
+803 AAEAELARQ
-814 FAATQQQRYAT
+814 FAASQQQRYSG
-825 EQPPGANPFSPA
+825 EQPAGAQPFSL
-837 DYEFSPMKTLVN
+837 DDLDFSPMKVLV
-849 DGPSEPLFTP
+849 DEGPHEPLFTP
-859 TPEVQPQQ
+859 GVMPESTPVQQ
-867 PAQRY
+867 PVA
-872 QQPAAAPQ
+872 
-880 QGYQPA
+880 
-886 QHQPIHHQPV
+886 
-896 PPQPQSYPTA
+896 PQPQPQYQQSQ
-906 SQPVQPQ
+906 QPVAPQPQYQQPQ
-913 QPVAPQGHQP
+913 QPVAPQPQYQP
-923 AAPAPQESL
+923 PQQPTAPQPQYQQPQQPVAPQPQYQQPQQPVAPQPQYQQPQQPVAPQPQYQQPQQPVAPQPQYQQPQQPTAPQDSL

-945 LQKPTTPLPSLDLLT
+945 LQRPTTPLPSLDLLT

-1070 RDNPS
+1070 RENPS

-1212 GDSMDAVHP
+1212 GDSMDVQHP

-1320 GPNSTT
+1320 GPNSTM

-1376 ELDPLFDQAVNFVT
+1376 ELDALFDQAVNFVT
-1390 EKRKASIS
+1390 QKRKASIS

-1411 ARIIEQMEAQGIVSE
+1411 ARIIEQMEAQGIVSA

>member
-8 DKEVKLTK
+8 DKEVTLSK

-24 EAMLILCS
+24 EALLIVIA
-32 LFAIWLMAALLSFN
+32 LFAVWLMAALLSFN

-58 EPIHNLGGAPGAWL
+58 EPIHNLGGVPGAWL

-82 MAYTIPV
+82 MAYTLPV

-97 AWRHQEN
+97 AWRHRQN
-104 DEYIDYFAVS
+104 DDYIDYFAVS

-144 GVIGSLLSTTL
+144 GVIGSLLSSAL
-155 QPLLHSSGGTIA
+155 QPMLHSSGGTLA

-187 AEKLGGGILSVLTFA
+187 AEKIGSFILTILTFA

-215 GEYED
+215 DEYED
-220 DEEEYDDEEAA
+220 EEEDDAPVQ
-231 RPQESRRARIL
+231 RRESRRARIL
-242 RSALA
+242 RGALA
-247 RRKRLAEKFTNP
+247 RRQRVAEKFANP
-259 MGRKTDAA
+259 LGRKTDAA

-273 MDDGEEV
+273 MDEDEQVE
-280 VQYSASG
+280 YR
-287 APVAADDV
+287 AAGTAVDPDDV
-295 LFSGASA
+295 LFSGSRAT
-302 ARPAEDDVL
+302 
-311 FSGASAV
+311 
-318 RPGDFDPYDPL
+318 PGDFDEYDPL
-329 LNGHSIAE
+329 LNGHSVTE
-337 PVSAAAAAT
+337 PVAAAAAAT
-346 AAPQA
+346 TAAQAYAAPVDA
-351 WAESPV
+351 VMP
-357 GHHGA
+357 
-362 APAYQ
+362 
-367 PEASYPPQ
+367 
-375 QAYQPEPAPFQQ
+375 
-387 AAYQPPAGQTAPQAY
+387 
-402 QPEPAPYQQPVY
+402 
-414 DPRAGQPAPQAYQPE
+414 
-429 PAPYQQPV
+429 
-437 YDPRAGQPAPQ
+437 
-448 AYQPEPAPY
+448 
-457 QQPAY
+457 
-462 DPQAGQPA
+462 
-470 PQAYQP
+470 
-476 EPAPYQQPAY
+476 
-486 DPQAGQPAPQ
+486 
-496 AYQPEPAPYQ
+496 
-506 QPAYDPH
+506 
-513 AGQPAP
+513 
-519 QAYQPEP
+519 
-526 APYQQPA
+526 
-533 YDPYAGQPAPQTYQ
+533 
-547 QPAYD
+547 
-552 PNAGQLAPQ
+552 
-561 TYQQPAYDPNAGQP
+561 
-575 APQPYQP
+575 
-582 EPAAYQPQSAPVPP
+582 SAPVPP
-596 PEPEP
+596 PESVIQQPQVDWQTAPGVHTPEPVIAPEP
-601 EVVQEEVKRPPLY
+601 ESYIPVQQEQWQQPYQPPQPEYAPQQYQQPVSQPYQEYVPEPVEPVQPYVAPQPEPEPEIVEEVKPARPPLY
-614 YFEEVEEKR
+614 YFEEVEERR
-623 ARERELLASWYQPIP
+623 AREREQLAAWYQPVP
-638 EPESPIATKPLTP
+638 EPVQEPVTKAP
-651 PTTASKPPVETTV
+651 SVSVPPVDPTP
-664 VSAVAAGVHQATAA
+664 AVAPVAEGVKQATAA
-678 SGGAAAATSSTAASA
+678 AAAAAPVFSL
-693 AATPLFS
+693 ATGG
-700 PASSGPRVQV
+700 APRPQV
-710 KEGIGPKLPRPNR
+710 KEGIGPQLPRPNR

-734 YGIKLPSQRE
+734 YGIKLPSQRM
-744 AEQRARQAERDP
+744 AEEKARESE
-756 HYDDELLSDEEA
+756 YDDDADE
-768 DAMEQDELARQF
+768 MQQDELARQF
-780 AATQQQRYGHRW
+780 AAQQNQRYGQDYQHDEPALED
-792 EDDNATDDDEA
+792 EDD
-803 DAAAEAELARQ
+803 AAEAELARQ
-814 FAATQQQRYAT
+814 FAATQQQRYSG
-825 EQPPGANPFSPA
+825 EQPAGANPFSLS
-837 DYEFSPMKTLVN
+837 DFEFSPMKDLVD

-859 TPEVQPQQ
+859 SVMPEAEPVRQQTPSTYAQQPVQQPYVQPQQ
-867 PAQRY
+867 PQQQQF
-872 QQPAAAPQ
+872 QQPAPQ
-880 QGYQPA
+880 
-886 QHQPIHHQPV
+886 
-896 PPQPQSYPTA
+896 
-906 SQPVQPQ
+906 
-913 QPVAPQGHQP
+913 
-923 AAPAPQESL
+923 PQESL

-945 LQKPTTPLPSLDLLT
+945 LQRPSTPLPSLDLLT
-960 PPPSE
+960 PPPAE

-1062 EVLDNAKF
+1062 EVLDNTKF

-1212 GDSMDAVHP
+1212 GDSMDAQHP

-1320 GPNSTT
+1320 GPNSTS

-1361 DSESEGGGGGFDGGE
+1361 DTESEGGGGGFDGGE

-1441 E
+1441 D